1 MQGPAGL
8 KQMRIGADRGSVQ
21 TPSGIGTDLM
31 KSRYYLFRQLGG
43 PEVLEMREETLDPPG
58 PGQVLV
64 KQKFIGLNFTD
75 INLRRGDHPE
85 PPLFPHRIG
94 QEAAG
99 IVAAVGPGVTEFAPG
114 SRVAYATR
122 PPAAYCEARLI
133 AADRLVPVPD
143 AVSLA
148 AAASGLLKGMT
159 AEFLIHR
166 TIAVQPGDYVI
177 VYAAAGGV
185 GQIMCRWL
193 AAKGAQVI
201 PVVGSKAK
209 LSAARAASGCDTVLV
224 LHQDDIAA
232 CVRSLTGGQ
241 MADIVYDS
249 LGAVSFEHSLAAL
262 RPRGMFV
269 AFGAASGQI
278 PPMAPIRLGAQGSL
292 IMTWARIGDYIA
304 TRKELTSSAAR
315 VFQAHEQG
323 IITLQP
329 QQVFAFDE
337 AARAHRA
344 MERRELSG
352 SSVLSVPE

>member
-1 MQGPAGL
+1 
-8 KQMRIGADRGSVQ
+8 
-21 TPSGIGTDLM
+21 M
-31 KSRYYLFRQLGG
+31 KSRYYCFQHLGG

-64 KQKFIGLNFTD
+64 QQKIIGLNFTD

-85 PPLFPHRIG
+85 PPLFPQRIG

-133 AADRLVPVPD
+133 SADRLVPVPD

-166 TIAVQPGDYVI
+166 IKAVQPGDHVV

-185 GQIMCRWL
+185 GQILCRWL
-193 AAKGAQVI
+193 QAKGAHVI
-201 PVVGSKAK
+201 PVVGSQVKVP
-209 LSAARAASGCDTVLV
+209 AARAASGSETVLV

-249 LGAVSFEHSLAAL
+249 LGAVSFEQSLAAL
-262 RPRGMFV
+262 RPKGMFV

-278 PPMAPIRLGAQGSL
+278 PPMSPIRLGAQGSL

-304 TRKELTSSAAR
+304 TREELTASAAR
-315 VFQAHEQG
+315 VFQAHEEG
-323 IITLQP
+323 ILTLQP
-329 QQVFAFDE
+329 QQIFAFEE
-337 AARAHRA
+337 AAKAHRA
-344 MERRELSG
+344 MENSELIG
-352 SSVLSVPE
+352 PSVLSVPE